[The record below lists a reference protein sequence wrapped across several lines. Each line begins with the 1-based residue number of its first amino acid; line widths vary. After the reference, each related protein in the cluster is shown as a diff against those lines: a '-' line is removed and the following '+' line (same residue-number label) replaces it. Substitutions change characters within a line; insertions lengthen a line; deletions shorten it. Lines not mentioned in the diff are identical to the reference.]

1 MVTTLFSDKKFWSSM
16 ITLALPIAVQNLLTS
31 SFTLVDTL
39 MVGQLGDISLAAV
52 GMAGQWS
59 WLLNMLTFGICSG
72 AAIFFAQ
79 FYGEGNKISF
89 KNTYG
94 IAIVSG
100 LLFSFVF
107 MLAGFFAPKAIISVF
122 NRNSMVLAEGVSY
135 LKIAVFSYPAIMLNM
150 LVNMV
155 LRTTKRVKLPMY
167 VSIFTTVLNAI
178 LDYALI
184 FGAFGLPKLG
194 VQGAAIATVI
204 SAWSGPVIIFLI
216 TAFLKDEI
224 FYAPIKEL
232 MGFDRFFAKLF
243 FKRAVP
249 VIMNETLWGLGTVVY
264 NAIFSNI
271 GYEYSA
277 AVSIL
282 RTFEN
287 IALAFFV
294 GLISAL
300 SVTVGQD
307 IGSGRIEEG
316 YKNAKRYLVV
326 VTALGVIICVTVI
339 LLRNQLVG
347 IFNMGGAI
355 SEKTLSA
362 ARGIMVVYALELV
375 VRNIPYASI
384 VGIFRSGGDT
394 KNGMKYDIF
403 CLWCISIPLTLLVAI
418 VLKPP
423 FIIVFICSY
432 LFEDYIKAFLC
443 LKHFKSKKW
452 IKPVTETGKKALAE
466 YIAKQNS

>member
-1 MVTTLFSDKKFWSSM
+1 MTKALFSDKKFWGSM

-31 SFTLVDTL
+31 SFTLIDTL

-72 AAIFFAQ
+72 AVMFFSQ
-79 FYGEGNKISF
+79 FYGEGNDSGF
-89 KNTYG
+89 KHTYG

-100 LLFSFVF
+100 LLCSFVF
-107 MLAGFFAPKAIISVF
+107 MLAGFFAPKAIISIF
-122 NRNSMVLAEGVSY
+122 NRTPAVLAEGVSY
-135 LKIAVFSYPAIMLNM
+135 LKIAVFSYPAVMLNM

-155 LRTTKRVKLPMY
+155 LRATKRVKLPMY
-167 VSIFTTVLNAI
+167 VSVFTTVLNAI

-184 FGAFGLPKLG
+184 FGAFGLPRLG

-216 TAFLKDEI
+216 TAFLRDDI
-224 FYAPIKEL
+224 FYAPPKAL
-232 MGFDRFFAKLF
+232 FGFDKKFAMLF

-287 IALAFFV
+287 IALAFFI
-294 GLISAL
+294 GLISAC
-300 SVTVGQD
+300 SVIVGQD

-316 YKNAKRYLVV
+316 YNNAKRYLIA
-326 VTALGVIICVTVI
+326 VTAFGAIVCVTVI
-339 LLRNQLVG
+339 LLREQLVG
-347 IFNMGGAI
+347 IFNLGGAI
-355 SEKTLSA
+355 SEKTLLA
-362 ARGIMVVYALELV
+362 AKGIMVVYALELV

-394 KNGMKYDIF
+394 KNGMKYDIS
-403 CLWCISIPLTLLVAI
+403 CLWGISIPLTLFVAI

-423 FIIVFICSY
+423 FLIVFICSY
-432 LFEDYIKAFLC
+432 VFEDYIKAFLC
-443 LKHFKSKKW
+443 MKHFVSKKW
-452 IKPVTETGKKALAE
+452 IKPVTQTGKAALKE
-466 YIAKQNS
+466 YLDEKMI